1 MWINGTIVRT
11 FPLLIKGEVNN
22 KAAEMSVDDVIHVF
36 KEFINKQDTAGF
48 TSYLSETQDDY
59 DGVWDYIFKKVYIHA
74 CLKKTQPIV
83 DILLKAY
90 EELSEI
96 ERIAIRQ
103 VFPYGRY
110 LLAK

>member
-1 MWINGTIVRT
+1 
-11 FPLLIKGEVNN
+11 
-22 KAAEMSVDDVIHVF
+22 MSVDDVIHVF
-36 KEFINKQDTAGF
+36 KEYINKKDTEGF
-48 TSYLSETQDDY
+48 NTFLSETQDDY

-74 CLKKTQPIV
+74 CLKKNQPIV

>member
-1 MWINGTIVRT
+1 
-11 FPLLIKGEVNN
+11 
-22 KAAEMSVDDVIHVF
+22 MSVDDVIHVF
-36 KEFINKQDTAGF
+36 KTYINKKDTEGF
-48 TSYLSETQDDY
+48 TSFLSEIQDEY

-74 CLKKTQPIV
+74 CLKKNQPIV
-83 DILLKAY
+83 DILLKQY

>member
-1 MWINGTIVRT
+1 
-11 FPLLIKGEVNN
+11 
-22 KAAEMSVDDVIHVF
+22 VF
-36 KEFINKQDTAGF
+36 KTYINKKDTEGF
-48 TSYLSETQDDY
+48 NAFLSETQDDY

-74 CLKKTQPIV
+74 CLKKNQPIV

-110 LLAK
+110 LLAKG

>member
-1 MWINGTIVRT
+1 
-11 FPLLIKGEVNN
+11 
-22 KAAEMSVDDVIHVF
+22 MSVDDVIHVF
-36 KEFINKQDTAGF
+36 KDYINKKDVEGF
-48 TSYLSETQDDY
+48 NTFLLEVQDDY

-74 CLKKTQPIV
+74 CLKKNQPIV
-83 DILLKAY
+83 DILLKTY

>member
-1 MWINGTIVRT
+1 
-11 FPLLIKGEVNN
+11 
-22 KAAEMSVDDVIHVF
+22 MSVDDVIHVF
-36 KEFINKQDTAGF
+36 KEYINKKDTEGF
-48 TSYLSETQDDY
+48 QSFLSETQDDY

-74 CLKKTQPIV
+74 CLMKNQPIV

-110 LLAK
+110 LLAKG

>member
-1 MWINGTIVRT
+1 
-11 FPLLIKGEVNN
+11 
-22 KAAEMSVDDVIHVF
+22 MSVDDVIHVF
-36 KEFINKQDTAGF
+36 KEYINKKDTEGF
-48 TSYLSETQDDY
+48 NTFLLETQDDY

-74 CLKKTQPIV
+74 CLKKNQPIV
-83 DILLKAY
+83 DILLQKY

-110 LLAK
+110 LLVK

>member
-1 MWINGTIVRT
+1 
-11 FPLLIKGEVNN
+11 
-22 KAAEMSVDDVIHVF
+22 MSVDDVIYVF
-36 KEFINKQDTAGF
+36 KDYINKKDAEGF
-48 TSYLSETQDDY
+48 TTFLSEIEDDY

-74 CLKKTQPIV
+74 CLKKNQAMV
-83 DILLKAY
+83 DILLKQY
-90 EELSEI
+90 EGLSEI

>member
-1 MWINGTIVRT
+1 
-11 FPLLIKGEVNN
+11 
-22 KAAEMSVDDVIHVF
+22 MSVEDVIHVF
-36 KEFINKQDTAGF
+36 KTYINKKDAEGF
-48 TSYLSETQDDY
+48 ITFLLEIQDDY

-74 CLKKTQPIV
+74 CLKKNQPIV
-83 DILLKAY
+83 DILLKQY

>member
-1 MWINGTIVRT
+1 
-11 FPLLIKGEVNN
+11 
-22 KAAEMSVDDVIHVF
+22 MSVDDVIHVF
-36 KEFINKQDTAGF
+36 KEYINKNDAEAF
-48 TSYLSETQDDY
+48 TSFLSEVEDDY

-74 CLKKTQPIV
+74 CLKKNQPIV
-83 DILLKAY
+83 DILLQKY

-110 LLAK
+110 LLSK

>member
-1 MWINGTIVRT
+1 
-11 FPLLIKGEVNN
+11 
-22 KAAEMSVDDVIHVF
+22 MSVDDVIHVF
-36 KEFINKQDTAGF
+36 KEYINKKDTEGF
-48 TSYLSETQDDY
+48 NTFLSETQDDY

-74 CLKKTQPIV
+74 CLKKNQPIV
-83 DILLKAY
+83 DILLKTY

>member
-1 MWINGTIVRT
+1 
-11 FPLLIKGEVNN
+11 
-22 KAAEMSVDDVIHVF
+22 MSVYDIIHAF
-36 KEFINKQDTAGF
+36 KEYINKKDTEGF
-48 TSYLSETQDDY
+48 ESFLLEIQDDY
-59 DGVWDYIFKKVYIHA
+59 DGVWDYIFKKIYIHA
-74 CLKKTQPIV
+74 CLKKNQPIV
-83 DILLKAY
+83 DILLKRY

>member
-1 MWINGTIVRT
+1 
-11 FPLLIKGEVNN
+11 
-22 KAAEMSVDDVIHVF
+22 MSVDDIIHAF
-36 KEFINKQDTAGF
+36 KEYINKKDAEGFESFLLEIQD
-48 TSYLSETQDDY
+48 EY

-74 CLKKTQPIV
+74 CLKKNQPIV
-83 DILLKAY
+83 DILLKRY

>member
-1 MWINGTIVRT
+1 
-11 FPLLIKGEVNN
+11 
-22 KAAEMSVDDVIHVF
+22 MSVDDVIHVF
-36 KEFINKQDTAGF
+36 IVFKNKKDTEGF
-48 TSYLSETQDDY
+48 NTFLSDIQDDY

-74 CLKKTQPIV
+74 CLKKNQPII
-83 DILLKAY
+83 DILLKVY

>member
-1 MWINGTIVRT
+1 
-11 FPLLIKGEVNN
+11 
-22 KAAEMSVDDVIHVF
+22 MSVDDIIHAF
-36 KEFINKQDTAGF
+36 KEYINKKDTEGF
-48 TSYLSETQDDY
+48 ESFLLEIQDDY
-59 DGVWDYIFKKVYIHA
+59 DGVWDYIFKKIYIHA
-74 CLKKTQPIV
+74 CLKKNQPIV
-83 DILLKAY
+83 DILLKRY

>member
-1 MWINGTIVRT
+1 
-11 FPLLIKGEVNN
+11 
-22 KAAEMSVDDVIHVF
+22 MSVEDIIHVF
-36 KEFINKQDTAGF
+36 KEFINKKDAEGF
-48 TSYLSETQDDY
+48 TSFLSETQDDY

-74 CLKKTQPIV
+74 CLKKNQPIV
-83 DILLKAY
+83 DILLKQY

>member
-1 MWINGTIVRT
+1 
-11 FPLLIKGEVNN
+11 
-22 KAAEMSVDDVIHVF
+22 MSVDDIIHAF
-36 KEFINKQDTAGF
+36 KEYINKKDAEGF
-48 TSYLSETQDDY
+48 TSFLSETQEDY

-74 CLKKTQPIV
+74 CLKKNQPIV
-83 DILLKAY
+83 DILLQKY

>member
-1 MWINGTIVRT
+1 
-11 FPLLIKGEVNN
+11 
-22 KAAEMSVDDVIHVF
+22 MSVDDVIHVF
-36 KEFINKQDTAGF
+36 KEFINKKDPDGF
-48 TSYLSETQDDY
+48 QSFLSETQDDY

-74 CLKKTQPIV
+74 CLKKNQPIV

-90 EELSEI
+90 EDLSEI

>member
-1 MWINGTIVRT
+1 
-11 FPLLIKGEVNN
+11 
-22 KAAEMSVDDVIHVF
+22 MSVDDVIHVF
-36 KEFINKQDTAGF
+36 KEYINKKDAEGF
-48 TSYLSETQDDY
+48 NTFLLETQDDY

-74 CLKKTQPIV
+74 CLKKNQPIV
-83 DILLKAY
+83 DILLQKY

>member
-1 MWINGTIVRT
+1 
-11 FPLLIKGEVNN
+11 
-22 KAAEMSVDDVIHVF
+22 MSVDDVIHVF
-36 KEFINKQDTAGF
+36 KEYINKKDTEGF
-48 TSYLSETQDDY
+48 NTFLSETQDDY

-74 CLKKTQPIV
+74 CLKKNQPII
-83 DILLKAY
+83 DILLKVY

>member
-1 MWINGTIVRT
+1 
-11 FPLLIKGEVNN
+11 
-22 KAAEMSVDDVIHVF
+22 MSVDDVIYAF
-36 KEFINKQDTAGF
+36 KDYINKKDAEGF
-48 TSYLSETQDDY
+48 TTFLSDIEDDY

-74 CLKKTQPIV
+74 CLKKNQPIV
-83 DILLKAY
+83 DILLKQY

>member
-1 MWINGTIVRT
+1 
-11 FPLLIKGEVNN
+11 
-22 KAAEMSVDDVIHVF
+22 MSVDDIIHAF
-36 KEFINKQDTAGF
+36 KEYINKKDAEGF
-48 TSYLSETQDDY
+48 ESFLLEIQDDY
-59 DGVWDYIFKKVYIHA
+59 EGVWDYIFKKVYIHA
-74 CLKKTQPIV
+74 CLKKNQPIV
-83 DILLKAY
+83 DILLKRY

>member
-1 MWINGTIVRT
+1 
-11 FPLLIKGEVNN
+11 
-22 KAAEMSVDDVIHVF
+22 MSVDDIIHAF
-36 KEFINKQDTAGF
+36 KEYINKKDAEGF
-48 TSYLSETQDDY
+48 ESFLLEIQDDY
-59 DGVWDYIFKKVYIHA
+59 DGIWDYIFKKVYIHA
-74 CLKKTQPIV
+74 CLKKNQPIV
-83 DILLKAY
+83 DILLKRY

>member
-1 MWINGTIVRT
+1 
-11 FPLLIKGEVNN
+11 
-22 KAAEMSVDDVIHVF
+22 MSVDDVIHVF
-36 KEFINKQDTAGF
+36 KTYINKKDAEGF
-48 TSYLSETQDDY
+48 NTFLSDIQDDY

-74 CLKKTQPIV
+74 CLKKNQPIV
-83 DILLKAY
+83 DILLKTY

>member
-1 MWINGTIVRT
+1 
-11 FPLLIKGEVNN
+11 
-22 KAAEMSVDDVIHVF
+22 MSVYDIIHAF
-36 KEFINKQDTAGF
+36 KEYINKKDTEGFESFLLEIQD
-48 TSYLSETQDDY
+48 EY
-59 DGVWDYIFKKVYIHA
+59 DGVWDYIFKKIYIHA
-74 CLKKTQPIV
+74 CLKKNQPIV
-83 DILLKAY
+83 DILLKRY